1 MVNGAIYPLPYD
13 LLNDF
18 EPIALIASNPQLI
31 VTKKA
36 IPAKDLKELIAWVKA
51 NQDKV
56 SAGTAGAGCGVP
68 RQRRL
73 FPERDRHQVHLRAV
87 SRHRARACR
96 TWSRARSI

>member
-1 MVNGAIYPLPYD
+1 MVNGAIYPLTYD

-18 EPIALIASNPQLI
+18 EPISLLASNPQLI

-56 SAGTAGAGCGVP
+56 SAGTAGVGS
-68 RQRRL
+68 RR
-73 FPERDRHQVHLRAV
+73 RMSAA
-87 SRHRARACR
+87 SI
-96 TWSRARSI
+96 SRA